1 MDTTMAPVVLKQPIG
16 VDEIRR
22 ATEILKDYKKGK
34 KNLEDKITKNEDWW
48 KGRHWKYIQMPSNAG
63 DPKPSS
69 KWLFNT
75 VTSKHADFMDAYPQS
90 DILPRE
96 EGDRAEAS
104 KLASIIPVVMEQ
116 NEYEQVYSDE
126 IWRKLKH
133 GTGVIGVFW
142 DPKKLNGLGDIA
154 IESEDV
160 LNLYWEPGITDI
172 QQSQNFFSVK
182 LVDNNI
188 IEAAYPQARGQLKAG
203 SDQGVIKKYF
213 YDESISTENKS
224 VVVDWYYHKNVNGK
238 TTLQF
243 CKFTEEVVLF
253 ASENENVPPMA
264 DQEAPVVDENG
275 APVFDE
281 NGQQVT
287 QIVQAPAGPPLA
299 ETGWYDHGMY
309 PFVFDTLYQ
318 DEGMPTGFGFV
329 DICKDA
335 QTSIDELNNAIEK
348 NALMNANPRYFMRE
362 DGGINEAEFKDPNQL
377 IVHVD
382 GNLGEDSIR
391 PIDRTDLNGNILTIL
406 ANKIDE
412 MKETA
417 GNRDTS
423 NGGSTAGVTA
433 ASAIAAMQ
441 EQSGKTSRDMIM
453 TSYRAHK
460 QVVNM
465 VIELIRQ
472 FYDIPRTFRIMGQ
485 QGQEEFIQYSN
496 EGIVAQP
503 QGNDFG
509 NDMGMRL
516 PVFDIRVEAEKKNSY
531 SQLSQNELALQF
543 YNNGFF
549 NPQMSDQ
556 VMAALDM
563 MNFTGKDAVM
573 QKVSQNAAMYR
584 QILMLQ
590 QQLLQM
596 AEIID
601 RQSGGATNMAEQM
614 AAEITGEP
622 EPQVPQ
628 SAGSSEI
635 YTGEE
640 ENTIV
645 KNARE
650 RAAEASQP
658 R

>member
-1 MDTTMAPVVLKQPIG
+1 MDGIIVKQPIG
-16 VDEIRR
+16 KDEIRR

-34 KNLEDKITKNEDWW
+34 QNLEDKITKNEDWY
-48 KGRHWKYIQMPSNAG
+48 KGRHWKYMQKTSS

-75 VTSKHADFMDAYPQS
+75 IISKHADFMDSYPQA

-96 EGDRAEAS
+96 EGDTMEAE
-104 KLASIIPVVMEQ
+104 KLSSIIPVVLEQ
-116 NEYEQVYSDE
+116 NEYEKVYSDE

-133 GTGVIGVFW
+133 GTGVIGIFW
-142 DPKKLNGLGDIA
+142 DPTKLNGMGDIS

-160 LNLYWEPGITDI
+160 LNLYWEPGVTDI

-182 LVDNNI
+182 LMDNNI
-188 IEAAYPQARGQLKAG
+188 IEATYPQAKGQLHHG
-203 SDQGVIKKYF
+203 NDQGIVKRYF
-213 YDESISTENKS
+213 YDESISTDNKS
-224 VVVDWYYHKNVNGK
+224 VVIDWYYKKNINGK
-238 TTLQF
+238 PTLQF
-243 CKFTEEVVLF
+243 CKFTEDIVLY
-253 ASENENVPPMA
+253 ATENQNIPPMA
-264 DQEAPVVDENG
+264 ERQEPLVDENG
-275 APVFDE
+275 QPVLDE
-281 NGQQVT
+281 NGQQVYADVVKP
-287 QIVQAPAGPPLA
+287 IGESMA
-299 ETGWYDHGMY
+299 EQGLYDHCMY

-335 QTSIDELNNAIEK
+335 QTSIDELNNALEK
-348 NALMNANPRYFMRE
+348 NALFNANPRYFLRE
-362 DGGINEAEFKDPNQL
+362 DGGINEEEFADPNRL

-382 GNLGEDSIR
+382 GNLGEDSLR
-391 PIDRTDLNGNILTIL
+391 AVDKTELSGNILTVL

-472 FYDIPRTFRIMGQ
+472 FYDIPRTFRIVGK
-485 QGQEEFIQYSN
+485 QGEEEFVQYSN
-496 EGIVAQP
+496 AGLTPQP
-503 QGNDFG
+503 QGSAFG
-509 NDMGMRL
+509 VDMGMRL
-516 PVFDIRVEAEKKNSY
+516 PVFDIKVETEKKNAY

-549 NPQMSDQ
+549 NPEMSDQ
-556 VMAALDM
+556 VMAALEM
-563 MNFTGKDAVM
+563 MNFTGKDAVVK
-573 QKVSQNAAMYR
+573 KVSENGGMYK
-584 QILMLQ
+584 QMLMMQQQMLQ
-590 QQLLQM
+590 M
-596 AEIID
+596 GEIID
-601 RQSGGATNMAEQM
+601 KLSGGQTNMAGEI
-614 AAEITGEP
+614 AAQVTGKAVSQ
-622 EPQVPQ
+622 PQG
-628 SAGSSEI
+628 GSSKI

-640 ENTIV
+640 ENAIV